1 MHVVPDAQPK
11 VVRIKKRNSPSSKL
25 LLFEKIE
32 WNANNDHEWT
42 CKNDH
47 RWVIYSPSGPSL
59 LSRRTRWWRAASPL
73 KRAAWSHRVLR
84 RWCSLAFFR
93 ARAFRRIICQA
104 STAELPQ
111 LPPLHHSYHHC
122 CRACTMVAYKQST
135 KKKSS
140 TAYSPTEMTSPPV
153 FSSRGFGGTSSH
165 KNKLSYY
172 DLEKMTGMLTV
183 HIVPLAWWWL
193 HITLIR

>member
-1 MHVVPDAQPK
+1 MSGMRTTITSGV
-11 VVRIKKRNSPSSKL
+11 L
-25 LLFEKIE
+25 
-32 WNANNDHEWT
+32 
-42 CKNDH
+42 KNDH

-59 LSRRTRWWRAASPL
+59 LSWRTRWWRAASPL
-73 KRAAWSHRVLR
+73 KRATWSHRVLR

-93 ARAFRRIICQA
+93 ARAFRRIIYQA

-140 TAYSPTEMTSPPV
+140 TAYSPTQMTSPPV

-172 DLEKMTGMLTV
+172 DLEKMTGMLTF
-183 HIVPLAWWWL
+183 HILPLAWWWL
-193 HITLIR
+193 HITVIR